1 MTTEF
6 WDIRYGDRDYA
17 YGTEPNV
24 YFKSFIDTHSS
35 GKILLPGEGEG
46 RNAVYAAINGWDVHA
61 VDQSQAGMEKAK
73 MLAELNNVTIDYQI
87 QDLSVLD
94 SGEDVYDAIALVFL
108 HLPPQIRST
117 VHQKFIKLLKPGG
130 LIMIEAF
137 SKAQL
142 GRETGGPPV
151 LEMLY
156 DKEMLHSDFRKLNIL
171 ELHETLEEYNEGP
184 YHQGEGAV
192 IRMIARK

>member
-6 WDIRYGDRDYA
+6 WDMRYGDKDYA
-17 YGTEPNV
+17 YGKEPNV
-24 YFKSFIDTHSS
+24 YFKSFIDSHSS

-46 RNAVYAAINGWDVHA
+46 RNAVYAAINGWDVYA

-73 MLAELNNVTIDYQI
+73 KLAELNDVTIDYQI
-87 QDLSVLD
+87 QDLSVLKSD
-94 SGEDVYDAIALVFL
+94 EYVYDAIALVFL
-108 HLPPQIRST
+108 HLPPQIRSAI
-117 VHQKFIKLLKPGG
+117 HQKFIKLLKPGG

-142 GRETGGPPV
+142 GRQTGGPPV

-156 DKEMLHSDFRKLNIL
+156 DKEILLADFGELNIL
-171 ELHETLEEYNEGP
+171 ELYETFEEYSEGP

>member
-46 RNAVYAAINGWDVHA
+46 RNAVYAAINGWDVYA

-73 MLAELNNVTIDYQI
+73 KLAELNDVTIDYQI

-117 VHQKFIKLLKPGG
+117 IHQKFIKLLKPGG

-156 DKEMLHSDFRKLNIL
+156 DKEMLQSDFRELNIL
-171 ELHETLEEYNEGP
+171 ELYETLEEYNEGP

>member
-46 RNAVYAAINGWDVHA
+46 RNAVYAAINGWDVYA

-73 MLAELNNVTIDYQI
+73 KLAELNDVTIDYQI

-94 SGEDVYDAIALVFL
+94 SNKDVYDAIALVFL

-117 VHQKFIKLLKPGG
+117 IHQKFIKLLKPGG

-156 DKEMLHSDFRKLNIL
+156 DKEMLQSDFRELNIL
-171 ELHETLEEYNEGP
+171 ELYETLEEYNEGP

>member
-142 GRETGGPPV
+142 GRQTGGPPV

-156 DKEMLHSDFRKLNIL
+156 DKEILLADFGELNIL
-171 ELHETLEEYNEGP
+171 ELYETLEEYNEGP

>member
-46 RNAVYAAINGWDVHA
+46 RNAVYAAINGWDVYA
-61 VDQSQAGMEKAK
+61 ADQSQAGMEKAK
-73 MLAELNNVTIDYQI
+73 KLAELNDVTIDYQI
-87 QDLSVLD
+87 QDLSVLKSD
-94 SGEDVYDAIALVFL
+94 EDVYDAIALVFL

-117 VHQKFIKLLKPGG
+117 IHQKFIKLLKPGG

-156 DKEMLHSDFRKLNIL
+156 DKEMLQSDFRGLNIL
-171 ELHETLEEYNEGP
+171 ELYETLEEYNEGP

>member
-6 WDIRYGDRDYA
+6 WDMRYGDKDYA

-24 YFKSFIDTHSS
+24 YFKSFIDSNSS
-35 GKILLPGEGEG
+35 GKLLLPGEGEG
-46 RNAVYAAINGWDVHA
+46 RNAVYAAINGWDVYA

-73 MLAELNNVTIDYQI
+73 KLAELNDVTIDYQI
-87 QDLSVLD
+87 QDLSVLKSD
-94 SGEDVYDAIALVFL
+94 EDVYDAIALVFL
-108 HLPPQIRST
+108 HLPSQVRPAI
-117 VHQKFIKLLKPGG
+117 HQKFIKLLKPGG

-142 GRETGGPPV
+142 GRQTGGPPV

-156 DKEMLHSDFRKLNIL
+156 DKEILLADFGELNIL
-171 ELHETLEEYNEGP
+171 ELYETFEEYSEGP